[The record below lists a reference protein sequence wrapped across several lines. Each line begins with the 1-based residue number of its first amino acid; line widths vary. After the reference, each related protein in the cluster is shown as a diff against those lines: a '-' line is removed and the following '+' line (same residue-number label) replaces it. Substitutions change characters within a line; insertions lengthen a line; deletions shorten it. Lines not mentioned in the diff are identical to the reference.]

1 MTTKKPVQQSSK
13 YMEYKLQAAICKYLL
28 AQYPHIMFMSDAI
41 SNVKLSP
48 GQKIRNSKIQHPD
61 FSAPDL
67 AIFQPT
73 NTYHGLFL
81 ELKAI
86 SPYNQDG
93 TLRKVKVQKTDSNGN
108 VIEIYD
114 HYAEQDRSLRR
125 LRNLGYKAEFCWDLD
140 MAIRIIKEYLK
151 S

>member
-1 MTTKKPVQQSSK
+1 
-13 YMEYKLQAAICKYLL
+13 
-28 AQYPHIMFMSDAI
+28 MFASDAI
-41 SNVKLSP
+41 SNVKLSA
-48 GQKIRNSKIQHPD
+48 GQKIRNAKIQHPD
-61 FSAPDL
+61 FSTPDL
-67 AIFQPT
+67 AIYHPT
-73 NTYHGLFL
+73 NTHHGLFL
-81 ELKAI
+81 ELK
-86 SPYNQDG
+86 STTPYNQDG
-93 TLRKVKVQKTDSNGN
+93 TLRKVKVQRTDSNGN